1 MKENRL
7 YSLFLEVTKQ
17 CNAHC
22 DHCGSS
28 CDIKTNKGIDA
39 KWFKKALDDI
49 AEEYNPGTVFL
60 YITGGEP
67 LMRKDLFEITGY
79 AKEKG
84 YDWGLV
90 TNGMLINDEIIKKL
104 KDTGMKT
111 MSISFQLN

>member
-39 KWFKKALDDI
+39 KWFKKALDDV
-49 AEEYNPGTVFL
+49 AEEYTPGTVF
-60 YITGGEP
+60 
-67 LMRKDLFEITGY
+67 
-79 AKEKG
+79 
-84 YDWGLV
+84 
-90 TNGMLINDEIIKKL
+90 
-104 KDTGMKT
+104 
-111 MSISFQLN
+111 